1 MRKKSNWLIL
11 LGLMIIGILIG
22 GKIFMNKTVEKNSDE
37 KLYQDAFTQIQKDVT
52 EYLVK
57 NYQGIEKIAWQGIGI
72 EYRNSDI
79 YGPSLLGNYVDSD
92 VRIYVSKDN
101 YFTMNFTLNGQMSF
115 DDEQGKYA
123 YREWDENLNDY
134 VFKDTI
140 RTHTVDSY
148 IKEGIDNT
156 LYKYNDDPDNNVLSI
171 SQSEKEELQTVKK
184 APVGSKQV
192 EIIYS
197 LKINE
202 LTY

>member
-1 MRKKSNWLIL
+1 
-11 LGLMIIGILIG
+11 
-22 GKIFMNKTVEKNSDE
+22 MNKTVEKNSDE

-52 EYLVK
+52 DYLVK

-79 YGPSLLGNYVDSD
+79 YGSSLLGNYVDSD

-115 DDEQGKYA
+115 DDEKGKYA

-156 LYKYNDDPDNNVLSI
+156 LYKYNDDPDNNVLSV

-184 APVGSKQV
+184 APVGSKEV

-197 LKINE
+197 LKIKE

>member
-11 LGLMIIGILIG
+11 LGLVIIGILIG
-22 GKIFMNKTVEKNSDE
+22 GKIFMNKSVEKNSDE

-52 EYLVK
+52 DYLVK

-123 YREWDENLNDY
+123 YREWDEALEDY
-134 VFKDTI
+134 VVRNSIKFEE
-140 RTHTVDSY
+140 VDSRLNTELVNAIKGKNIGDKMDQSAGEKIKKSPIEDSKTEDSKTKIIY
-148 IKEGIDNT
+148 NLKIKEIR
-156 LYKYNDDPDNNVLSI
+156 Y
-171 SQSEKEELQTVKK
+171 
-184 APVGSKQV
+184 
-192 EIIYS
+192 
-197 LKINE
+197 
-202 LTY
+202 

>member
-1 MRKKSNWLIL
+1 MKKKSNWLIL
-11 LGLMIIGILIG
+11 LGLVIIGILIG

-52 EYLVK
+52 DYLVK

-79 YGPSLLGNYVDSD
+79 YGSSLLGNYVDSD

-115 DDEQGKYA
+115 DDEKGKYA

-156 LYKYNDDPDNNVLSI
+156 LYKYNDDPDNNVLSV

-184 APVGSKQV
+184 APVGSKEV

-197 LKINE
+197 LKIKE